1 MLHMLVYGVV
11 GTKKIRS
18 LVVYHAVLVHT
29 IYASRVSKN
38 VSRVGVIAVIHAQR
52 IAAVNRGCVLDV
64 HQSVN
69 AAALISVRI
78 AVVRVNHAVWG
89 YSVGM
94 MKIATMSKKVAVNA
108 GLDKKN

>member
-1 MLHMLVYGVV
+1 
-11 GTKKIRS
+11 
-18 LVVYHAVLVHT
+18 
-29 IYASRVSKN
+29 
-38 VSRVGVIAVIHAQR
+38 
-52 IAAVNRGCVLDV
+52 VLDV